1 LSVNFQRRVWPNG
14 PIALVLANPTTDV
27 VAGRLFVVG
36 GSRCDGER
44 PGIGQLLAAVL
55 TRGTTTANAREIADA
70 VESLGAGLGTEV
82 QPDYFLVRFK
92 GVSADW
98 PALLRL
104 AGDLVQ
110 WPTFPATEVE
120 LERRLLLEAVQQRQT
135 QPFAAAWDALRP
147 HLYGAHPYGQPELG
161 TAEAIAALSR
171 AEVQDHYRRW
181 FQPDRLI
188 VALAGRLEPEA
199 VWAQIDQQFG
209 DWRGTAPPFP
219 LPARRFRPADAW
231 VDHGHP
237 QNWVLWGWP
246 APAIAQ
252 ADAIPFHLLSV
263 GLGDGPSS
271 RLFVEL
277 REKRGLAYDVAATF
291 PWRAAGSHLLAYAST
306 APADTETTSTV
317 LAQEIERWQ
326 TEPLPEWEWQMLQS
340 KVLGQHALRCQ
351 TNGQWAQALGWREA
365 MGLPLPW
372 DRQFAQ
378 AIQEATPQDVQ
389 RVAQTYL
396 RQGSR
401 AIAGSR

>member
-1 LSVNFQRRVWPNG
+1 V
-14 PIALVLANPTTDV
+14 ALVLANPTTDV
-27 VAGRLFVVG
+27 VAGRVFVVG
-36 GSRCDGER
+36 GSRCDGVR
-44 PGIGQLLAAVL
+44 SGIGQLLAAVL

-98 PALLRL
+98 PALLGL
-104 AGDLVQ
+104 VADLVRR
-110 WPTFPATEVE
+110 PTFPETEVE
-120 LERRLLLEAVQQRQT
+120 LERRLLLEAVHQRQQ
-135 QPFAAAWDALRP
+135 QPFAVAWDALRP
-147 HLYGAHPYGQPELG
+147 RLYGEHPYGQPELG
-161 TAEAIAALSR
+161 TAEAIAALT
-171 AEVQDHYRRW
+171 AADLQDHHRRW

-188 VALAGRLEPEA
+188 VALAGRVEPEA

-209 DWRGTAPPFP
+209 DWGGMAPP
-219 LPARRFRPADAW
+219 LPSPPCLASPGEVW
-231 VDHGHP
+231 VEHSHP

-246 APAIAQ
+246 APAIAHV
-252 ADAIPFHLLSV
+252 DAIPFHLVSV

-277 REKRGLAYDVAATF
+277 REKRGLAYDVAAMF
-291 PWRAAGSHLLAYAST
+291 PWRAEASHLLAYAST
-306 APADTETTSTV
+306 APADTDTTSAV

-326 TEPLPEWEWQMLQS
+326 AEPLPEWEWQMLQS
-340 KVLGQHALRCQ
+340 KVLGQQALCCQ

-365 MGLPLPW
+365 MGLPLLW

-378 AIQEATPQDVQ
+378 AIQAATPQDGQ